1 MSNMSYCR
9 FQNTS
14 GDLDDCQNALEGL
27 ANGDE
32 RALSRDELYAAKR
45 LVNTCLDIVTVVAE
59 HIGIDID
66 ELDERKIDQI
76 LDELQRNAGD

>member
-1 MSNMSYCR
+1 MSNMSHCR

-32 RALSRDELYAAKR
+32 QALSRDELYAAKR

-66 ELDERKIDQI
+66 ELDKRKIDQI